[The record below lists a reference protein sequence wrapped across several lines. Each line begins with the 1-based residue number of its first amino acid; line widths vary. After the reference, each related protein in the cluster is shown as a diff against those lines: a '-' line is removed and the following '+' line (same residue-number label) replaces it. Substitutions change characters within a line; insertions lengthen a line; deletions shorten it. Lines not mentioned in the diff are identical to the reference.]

1 LLEAGTYR
9 LGAAVSANSFESSGY
24 LVLDKFLPSSRCSE
38 LLAAIDAYRA
48 QTDLPEIFRATRGRP
63 LRYSVI
69 DGESI
74 QRQLPEV
81 FAFYKH
87 VNQFVNAV
95 TGKRLV
101 PLNDGQVACNIN
113 ITPSG
118 GSYRW
123 HYDRNAVTAIV
134 YLNEVAGGETDCY
147 PNYRIS
153 LGRRLGRSKL
163 QQGLDW
169 LLQAHPVRRAFGK
182 SVVVEPAT
190 GRLLLMRGD
199 RCLHSVRTVAAGCER
214 VNVIMSYDAPNSDF
228 AQANRLNSYLYD
240 QEAHLAGDPNYASSR
255 P

>member
-1 LLEAGTYR
+1 M
-9 LGAAVSANSFESSGY
+9 
-24 LVLDKFLPSSRCSE
+24 
-38 LLAAIDAYRA
+38 
-48 QTDLPEIFRATRGRP
+48 
-63 LRYSVI
+63 I

-74 QRQLPEV
+74 ERQLPAV
-81 FAFYKH
+81 LTFYRQ

-95 TGKRLV
+95 SGKRLV
-101 PLNDGQVACNIN
+101 PLNDKQVACNIN

-163 QQGLDW
+163 QQGLDC
-169 LLQAHPVRRAFGK
+169 LLQAQRVRRAFGN
-182 SVVVEPAT
+182 SVVVEPAA

-199 RCLHSVRTVAAGCER
+199 RCLHSVRAVAAESER
-214 VNVIMSYDAPNSDF
+214 VNIVMSYDTPNADF
-228 AQANRLNSYLYD
+228 AQAGRLNRYLYD
-240 QEAHLAGDPNYASSR
+240 QGAQLAGDPNYASHI
-255 P
+255 